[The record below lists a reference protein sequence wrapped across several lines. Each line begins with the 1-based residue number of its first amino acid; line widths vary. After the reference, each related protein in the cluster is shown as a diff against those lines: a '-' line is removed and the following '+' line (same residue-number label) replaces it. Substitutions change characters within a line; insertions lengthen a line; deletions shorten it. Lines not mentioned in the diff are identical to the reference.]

1 MIINIPHEKCHSLT
15 MLMFVII
22 LCSLNVT
29 AQVKVVP
36 WNESAPDKKSV
47 WHPKAIY
54 IAWPDM
60 KLDFMLPDEKDRTGV
75 ANLLFRNRE
84 SGEIILLDSVKNA
97 PLYKSKS
104 FITQPITN
112 IKDARYYTR
121 FKPGSYDVI
130 LLYNNG
136 KYIRHDNITFNKDM
150 HQIIDMGQQPL
161 LSADAESRNWL
172 AQRKFNTIVGE
183 RTLYKNY
190 KTVLNRKI
198 SGYVFFE
205 NGRDVCS
212 EAIVSCFFE
221 NIKPKRVK
229 CSYDGYFEVDVD
241 DNAKNVTLEI
251 GHIGCETYKR
261 EAKAN
266 SSFFIVL
273 KYIIIPEEELRSI
286 KTGPMEK
293 TKK

>member
-1 MIINIPHEKCHSLT
+1 MIINIPPEKCHSLT
-15 MLMFVII
+15 MLMFAII

-36 WNESAPDKKSV
+36 WNESAPDKKLV
-47 WHPKAIY
+47 WLPKAIY

-75 ANLLFRNRE
+75 ANLLFRDRE
-84 SGEIILLDSVKNA
+84 SGEILLLDSVKNN

-104 FITQPITN
+104 FISQSITN

-121 FKPGSYDVI
+121 FNLGSYDAI

-136 KYIRHDNITFNKDM
+136 KYIRYDNITFNKDM

-161 LSADAESRNWL
+161 LLADAESRNWL
-172 AQRKFNTIVGE
+172 AQRKFKTIVGE

-190 KTVLNRKI
+190 KTILNRKI

-212 EAIVSCFFE
+212 EAIISCFFE
-221 NIKPKRVK
+221 NSEPKRVK
-229 CSYDGYFEVDVD
+229 CSYDGYFEVDID

-251 GHIGCETYKR
+251 GYIGCETYKR
-261 EAKAN
+261 EAEAN
-266 SSFFIVL
+266 SSLFIVL
-273 KYIIIPEEELRSI
+273 KYIIIPEEQLRNVR
-286 KTGPMEK
+286 TAP
-293 TKK
+293 